1 MDYRI
6 ISIGALSINDLWDTP
21 ASGPRKAG
29 TAHAT
34 TTLIRSGKQNIL
46 VDPALPPQVLV
57 PRLAER
63 SGLSPDDITDVFL
76 TCFRPGHRYGLAA
89 FDKANWYISETEREV
104 VGRELLS
111 RYEQEEGDEDVRDL
125 LKAEIA
131 VLQKC
136 KATPDTLAT
145 NVDLFPSFGFTPGT
159 CGLLLSHSRSTT
171 VIAGD
176 AAPTIEHIEHGKVL
190 KGCFDIEQAQESL
203 KEILEVA
210 DEIVPGHDNAIVNP
224 MRGPF

>member
-6 ISIGALSINDLWDTP
+6 ISIGALSINELWDKQGP
-21 ASGPRKAG
+21 AR

-34 TTLIRSGKQNIL
+34 TTLIRSGKKAIL
-46 VDPALPPQVLV
+46 VDPALPGQVLV

-63 SGLSPDDITDVFL
+63 SGLAPGDITDVFL
-76 TCFRPGHRYGLAA
+76 TCFRPAHRYGLAA
-89 FDKANWYISETEREV
+89 FPDAQWYISEEEREV
-104 VGRELLS
+104 IGRELLA
-111 RYEQEEGDEDVRDL
+111 RYEKEQGDDEVRKL
-125 LKAEIA
+125 LKQEIA

-136 KATPDTLAT
+136 KAAPDSLADH
-145 NVDLFPSFGFTPGT
+145 VDLFPSPGFTPGT
-159 CGLLLSHSRSTT
+159 CGLLLSHTRSTT

-176 AAPTIEHIEHGKVL
+176 AAPTVEHIEHGRVL
-190 KGCFDIEQAQESL
+190 KGCFDIEQAQASL

-224 MRGPF
+224 LRGPF

>member
-6 ISIGALSINDLWDTP
+6 ISIGALSTNDLWDKQGP
-21 ASGPRKAG
+21 AR

-34 TTLIRSGKQNIL
+34 TTLIRSGDKTIL
-46 VDPALPPQVLV
+46 VDPALPGQVLV

-63 SGLSPDDITDVFL
+63 SGLTPDDITDVFL
-76 TCFRPGHRYGLAA
+76 TNFRPSHRYGLSA
-89 FDKANWYISETEREV
+89 FESANWWISETEREV
-104 VGRELLS
+104 VGRELLA
-111 RYEQEEGDEDVRDL
+111 RFEHEEGDEDIRDL
-125 LKAEIA
+125 LKQEIEL
-131 VLQKC
+131 LQKC
-136 KATPDTLAT
+136 KAAPDTLADH
-145 NVDLFPSFGFTPGT
+145 VDLFPSFGYTPGT

-171 VIAGD
+171 IIAGD
-176 AAPTIEHIEHGKVL
+176 AAPTLEHIEHGKVL

>member
-6 ISIGALSINDLWDTP
+6 ISIGALSAHDLWEKQGP
-21 ASGPRKAG
+21 AR

-34 TTLIRSGKQNIL
+34 TTLIRSGKKAIL

-63 SGLSPDDITDVFL
+63 SGLSPQDITDVFL
-76 TCFRPGHRYGLAA
+76 TCFRPAHRYGIAGFPDA
-89 FDKANWYISETEREV
+89 TWYISEEEREV
-104 VGRELLS
+104 IGRELLA
-111 RYEQEEGDEDVRDL
+111 RFEKEEGDEDVREI
-125 LKAEIA
+125 LKQEIA

-136 KATPDTLAT
+136 KAAPDTLADH
-145 NVDLFPSFGFTPGT
+145 VDLFPSPGFTPGT

-176 AAPTIEHIEHGKVL
+176 AAASVEHIEHGRVL
-190 KGCFDIEQAQESL
+190 KGCFDTEQAQASL
-203 KEILEVA
+203 KEIIEVA
-210 DEIVPGHDNAIVNP
+210 DEIVPGHDNAVVNP

>member
-6 ISIGALSINDLWDTP
+6 ISIGALSINDLWDKQGP
-21 ASGPRKAG
+21 AR

-34 TTLIRSGKQNIL
+34 TTLIRSGKKTIL

-63 SGLSPDDITDVFL
+63 SGLAPSDITEVFL
-76 TCFRPGHRYGLAA
+76 TCFRPAHRYGLAA
-89 FDKANWYISETEREV
+89 FDNANWYISETEREV

-111 RYEQEEGDEDVRDL
+111 RYEQEEGDEEVRDL
-125 LKAEIA
+125 LKQEIA

-136 KATPDTLAT
+136 KAAPDTLADQ
-145 NVDLFPSFGFTPGT
+145 VDLFPSFGFTPGT

-176 AAPTIEHIEHGKVL
+176 AAPTVEHIEHGRVL
-190 KGCFDIEQAQESL
+190 KGCFDVEQAQDSL

-210 DEIVPGHDNAIVNP
+210 DEIVPGHDNAVVNP

>member
-6 ISIGALSINDLWDTP
+6 ISIGALSINDLWDKQGP
-21 ASGPRKAG
+21 AR

-34 TTLIRSGKQNIL
+34 TTLIRSGNKAIL
-46 VDPALPPQVLV
+46 VDPALPGQVLV

-63 SGLSPDDITDVFL
+63 SGLAPQDITDVFL
-76 TCFRPGHRYGLAA
+76 TCFRPAHRYGLAA
-89 FDKANWYISETEREV
+89 FANAQWHISEEEREV
-104 VGRELLS
+104 VGRELLA
-111 RYEQEEGDEDVRDL
+111 RYEKEQDDEEVREL
-125 LKAEIA
+125 LKQEIA

-136 KATPDTLAT
+136 KAAPDSLADQ
-145 NVDLFPSFGFTPGT
+145 VDLFPSPGFTPGT

-176 AAPTIEHIEHGKVL
+176 AAPTIEHIEHGRVL
-190 KGCFDIEQAQESL
+190 KGCFDIEQAQASL

-224 MRGPF
+224 VRGPF

>member
-6 ISIGALSINDLWDTP
+6 ISIGALSINDLWDKQGP
-21 ASGPRKAG
+21 AR

-34 TTLIRSGKQNIL
+34 TTLIRSGDKKIL

-63 SGLSPDDITDVFL
+63 SGLEPEDITDVFL
-76 TCFRPGHRYGLAA
+76 TNFRPSHRYGLSA
-89 FDKANWYISETEREV
+89 FDHANWFISETEREV
-104 VGRELLS
+104 VGRELLA
-111 RYEQEEGDEDVRDL
+111 RYEHEEGDEDIRDL
-125 LKAEIA
+125 LKNEIA
-131 VLQKC
+131 LLQKC
-136 KATPDTLAT
+136 KAAPDTLADQ
-145 NVDLFPSFGFTPGT
+145 VDLFPSFGFTPGT

-171 VIAGD
+171 IIAGD
-176 AAPTIEHIEHGKVL
+176 AAPTLEHIEHGKVL

-203 KEILEVA
+203 KEILELA

>member
-1 MDYRI
+1 LDYRI
-6 ISIGALSINDLWDTP
+6 ISIGALSINDLWDKQGP
-21 ASGPRKAG
+21 AR

-34 TTLIRSGKQNIL
+34 TTLIRSGKKTIL
-46 VDPALPPQVLV
+46 VDPALPAQVLV

-76 TCFRPGHRYGLAA
+76 TNFRPAHRYGLAG
-89 FDKANWYISETEREV
+89 FPNANWYISEAEREV
-104 VGRELLS
+104 IGRELLS
-111 RYEQEEGDEDVRDL
+111 RFEQEEGDEEVREL

-131 VLQKC
+131 LLQKC
-136 KATPDTLAT
+136 KAAPDSLADH
-145 NVDLFPSFGFTPGT
+145 VDLFPCYGFTPGT
-159 CGLLLSHSRSTT
+159 CGLLLSHQRSTT

-176 AAPTIEHIEHGKVL
+176 AAPSVEHIEHGRVL
-190 KGCFDIEQAQESL
+190 KGCFDVQQAQESL

>member
-6 ISIGALSINDLWDTP
+6 ISIGALSINDLWDKQGP
-21 ASGPRKAG
+21 AR

-34 TTLIRSGKQNIL
+34 TTLIRSGKKTIL

-63 SGLSPDDITDVFL
+63 SGLTPEDITDVFL
-76 TCFRPGHRYGLAA
+76 TCYRPAHRYGLAA
-89 FDKANWYISETEREV
+89 FEQANWYISETEREV
-104 VGRELLS
+104 IGRELLS
-111 RYEQEEGDEDVRDL
+111 RFEHEEGDEEVRAL
-125 LKAEIA
+125 LKQEIA

-136 KATPDTLAT
+136 KAAPDTLADQ
-145 NVDLFPSFGFTPGT
+145 VDLFPSFGFTPGT
-159 CGLLLSHSRSTT
+159 CGLLLSHNRSTT

-176 AAPTIEHIEHGKVL
+176 AAPTLEHIEHGKVL
-190 KGCFDIEQAQESL
+190 KGCFDIEQAQQSL
-203 KEILEVA
+203 TEILEVA
-210 DEIVPGHDNAIVNP
+210 DEIVPGHDNAVVNP

>member
-6 ISIGALSINDLWDTP
+6 ISIGALSINDLWDKQGP
-21 ASGPRKAG
+21 AR

-34 TTLIRSGKQNIL
+34 TTLIRSGKKTIL
-46 VDPALPPQVLV
+46 VDPALPAQVLV

-76 TCFRPGHRYGLAA
+76 TNFRPAHRYGLAG
-89 FDKANWYISETEREV
+89 FPNANWYISEAEREV
-104 VGRELLS
+104 IGRELLS
-111 RYEQEEGDEDVRDL
+111 RFEQEEGDEEVREL

-131 VLQKC
+131 LLQKC
-136 KATPDTLAT
+136 KAAPDSLADH
-145 NVDLFPSFGFTPGT
+145 VDLFPCYGFTPGT
-159 CGLLLSHSRSTT
+159 CGLLLSHQRSTT

-176 AAPTIEHIEHGKVL
+176 AAPSVEHIEHGRVL
-190 KGCFDIEQAQESL
+190 KGCFDVQQAQESL

>member
-6 ISIGALSINDLWDTP
+6 ISIGALSTNDLWDKQGP
-21 ASGPRKAG
+21 AR

-34 TTLIRSGKQNIL
+34 TTLIRSGEKTIL
-46 VDPALPPQVLV
+46 VDPALPQQVLV

-63 SGLSPDDITDVFL
+63 SGLSPEDITDVFL
-76 TCFRPGHRYGLAA
+76 TCFRPAHRYGLAA
-89 FDKANWYISETEREV
+89 FADADWHISETEREV

-111 RYEQEEGDEDVRDL
+111 RYEQEEGDEEVRDL
-125 LKAEIA
+125 LKQEIE

-136 KATPDTLAT
+136 KAAPDTLAEH
-145 NVDLFPSFGFTPGT
+145 VDLFPSFGFSPGT

-176 AAPTIEHIEHGKVL
+176 AAPTTEHIEHGRVL
-190 KGCFDIEQAQESL
+190 KGAFDIEQAQASL

>member
-1 MDYRI
+1 MDYRV
-6 ISIGALSINDLWDTP
+6 ISIGTLSRHDLWDKQGP
-21 ASGPRKAG
+21 AR

-34 TTLIRSGKQNIL
+34 TTLIRSGDKRIL
-46 VDPALPPQVLV
+46 VDPALPAQALV

-63 SGLSPDDITDVFL
+63 SGLSPGDITDVFL
-76 TCFRPGHRYGLAA
+76 TCFRPAHRYGLAA
-89 FDKANWYISETEREV
+89 FPDANWLISEAEREV
-104 VGRELLS
+104 IGRELLA
-111 RYEQEEGDEDVRDL
+111 RFEQEEGDEEVRDL
-125 LKAEIA
+125 LKQEIA

-136 KATPDTLAT
+136 KSAPDTLADQ
-145 NVDLFPSFGFTPGT
+145 VDLFPSPGFTPGT

-176 AAPTIEHIEHGKVL
+176 AAPTVEHIEHGRVL
-190 KGCFDIEQAQESL
+190 KGCFDTEQAQSSL

>member
-6 ISIGALSINDLWDTP
+6 ISIGALSINDLWDKHGP
-21 ASGPRKAG
+21 AR

-34 TTLIRSGKQNIL
+34 TTLIRSGDKTIL

-63 SGLSPDDITDVFL
+63 SGLGPGDITDVFL
-76 TCFRPGHRYGLAA
+76 TCFRPAHRYGLGA
-89 FDKANWYISETEREV
+89 FENADWYISEQEREV
-104 VGRELLS
+104 VGRELLA
-111 RYEQEEGDEDVRDL
+111 RFEHEEGDEEVRDL
-125 LKAEIA
+125 LKQEIE

-136 KATPDTLAT
+136 KAAPDTLAEQ
-145 NVDLFPSFGFTPGT
+145 VDLFPSFGFTPGT
-159 CGLLLSHSRSTT
+159 CGLLLSHNRSTT

-176 AAPTIEHIEHGKVL
+176 AAPTLEHIEHGKVL
-190 KGCFDIEQAQESL
+190 KGCFDIEQAQTSL
-203 KEILEVA
+203 TEILEVA

>member
-6 ISIGALSINDLWDTP
+6 ISIGALSSNDLWEKQGP
-21 ASGPRKAG
+21 AR

-34 TTLIRSGKQNIL
+34 TTLIRSGKKTIL
-46 VDPALPPQVLV
+46 VDPALPAQALV

-63 SGLSPDDITDVFL
+63 SGLGPQDITDVFL
-76 TCFRPGHRYGLAA
+76 TNFRPAHRYGLAA
-89 FDKANWYISETEREV
+89 FADANWWISESEREII
-104 VGRELLS
+104 GRELLA
-111 RYEQEEGDEDVRDL
+111 RYEQEEADEEVRDL
-125 LKAEIA
+125 IKREIA
-131 VLQKC
+131 VLQQC
-136 KATPDTLAT
+136 KAAPDSLADH
-145 NVDLFPSFGFTPGT
+145 VDLFPCYGFTPGT
-159 CGLLLSHSRSTT
+159 CGLLLSHTRSTT

-176 AAPTIEHIEHGKVL
+176 AAPTIEHIEHGRVL
-190 KGCFDIEQAQESL
+190 KGCFDIEQAQASL